1 MRKKINFKFFLSLLV
16 TFLLVVNNVIAQDKA
31 VTGIITDSS
40 GKPLSAASVKIKGT
54 SRGTITDN
62 QGAFSIQASAGKTLE
77 ISALNYATKE
87 VVIGDQ
93 NYYNIVL
100 SSVNNAELSD
110 VVVTAYG
117 TQRKINVTG
126 SIVTV
131 SGKQVEDKPFTSL
144 DKALQGAVAGV
155 QVSSSNGIPGSS
167 TDVIMR
173 GIGSISA
180 GTSPLYVIDGVVA
193 TSGDLTSNTTTAN
206 ALSGLN
212 PDDIESITPLKDAS
226 ATALYGSRAAN
237 GVIII
242 VTKKGKAGKIKLNAT
257 AEIGY
262 NKIAHTNPNN
272 RPMTTAENQKVLR
285 ESLINAGYASDDA
298 DADALII
305 DPVNGL
311 GFDSDWTKTN
321 TDWLDVVTRT
331 GKQRQY
337 NASVSGGTE
346 KTQYYA
352 SAGYFDQDGTTIATT
367 FKRYN
372 GSFSLNS
379 KVNDKITFKMG
390 VNGST
395 STQLSPLGSAA
406 YGSPVSS
413 SFFLQPWFSPYNSDG
428 TLRYGDDEFPN
439 GAQFNPVAIA
449 NFEKQSAVQ
458 TEFRGYVTGEYQ
470 ILPSLKFTS
479 NYGAEYFDINEYQY
493 WSPFYGD
500 GYDDQGDGFAV
511 STRIFDWTW
520 TNQLNY
526 RLKFTH
532 DIYVD
537 LLGGTE
543 AYSLTNNLMEAGAKN
558 FPMTSRLIYLASAST
573 PTTAYLLPSATSMNS
588 YFSNAVLNIKN
599 RYVISGSFRRDGSSA
614 FATDHKW
621 GNFYSVGGAWNIN
634 EESFMQNVKWIDLL
648 KLRSSYG
655 ETGNTTGFGYYSAL
669 STYSYGTP
677 YNGNPGS
684 SPNNVGNSNL
694 TWEKNKQFNV
704 GLDFGLWEDR
714 FGGTIEYYKRVSSD
728 LIIPVPLSPTSGFS
742 GGQNENVGSMY
753 NKGYELTLNGKP
765 VATRDFTWTVNFN
778 ISHNINK
785 VTKLYNH
792 TPISQDTRFNI
803 TEGHDVHEFYTR
815 LWAGVNPDNGSP
827 LWYTDAT
834 RQDTT
839 SNSNLAQLS
848 LTGKSASPKY
858 YGGFSNSFKYKSI
871 SLDVDFY
878 YNFGNYIYNTW
889 ENYLSS
895 DGLYLGSMNQMS
907 TELNAWQKPGDKT
920 NTPQIIFGG
929 NMNSNRPSTRY
940 LYSGNYIRLRN
951 IQLSYTLPQVILDK
965 IKFSNLSVYV
975 RGTNLFTFATDK
987 YLPNDPELGASSIQ
1001 DFQVFIP
1008 KSITFGLKVGL

>member
-1 MRKKINFKFFLSLLV
+1 MKQKLLFLCGISFFILLSITALSQSKTITGTVADSLGNGISGVSVKVRGRARGTMTNIKGFFSLQANTGDILTFAAINYEPQEI
-16 TFLLVVNNVIAQDKA
+16 NIGEQNVIN
-31 VTGIITDSS
+31 IS
-40 GKPLSAASVKIKGT
+40 LKIK
-54 SRGTITDN
+54 
-62 QGAFSIQASAGKTLE
+62 
-77 ISALNYATKE
+77 
-87 VVIGDQ
+87 
-93 NYYNIVL
+93 
-100 SSVNNAELSD
+100 SSELSD
-110 VVVTAYG
+110 VVVVAYG
-117 TQRKINVTG
+117 TQRKVNVTG
-126 SIVTV
+126 SMVTID
-131 SGKQVEDKPFTSL
+131 SKQIEDKPFTSV

-155 QVSSSNGIPGSS
+155 QVSSANGIPGSS

-173 GIGSISA
+173 GIGSITA
-180 GTSPLYVIDGVVA
+180 GTSPLWVIDGVAA
-193 TSGDLTSNTTTAN
+193 TTGDLTSNTTTSN

-212 PDDIESITPLKDAS
+212 PDDIESITPLKDAA

-237 GVIII
+237 GVMIV
-242 VTKKGKAGKIKLNAT
+242 VTKKGKSGGIRLNAT

-262 NKIAHTNPNN
+262 NKIAHTNKNN
-272 RPMTTAENQKVLR
+272 RPMTTLENQTVLR
-285 ESLINAGYASDDA
+285 ESLINAGYASNNSEA
-298 DADALII
+298 DELII
-305 DPVNGL
+305 DPENGL
-311 GFDSDWTKTN
+311 GFDSNWTQTN
-321 TDWLDVVTRT
+321 TNWLDAVTRT

-379 KVNDKITFKMG
+379 KVNDKITFKLG

-406 YGSPVSS
+406 YGSPVSG

-428 TLRYGDDEFPN
+428 SLRYGDAEFPN

-449 NFEKQSAVQ
+449 NFEKQNAIQ
-458 TEFRGYVTGEYQ
+458 TEFRGYVSGEYQ
-470 ILPSLKFTS
+470 ILPELKFTS
-479 NYGAEYFDINEYQY
+479 KYGAEYFDINEYQY

-500 GYDDQGDGFAV
+500 GFNDQGDGFAV
-511 STRIFDWTW
+511 YTRLFDWTW

-526 RLKFTH
+526 RLNITH
-532 DIYVD
+532 EKDIYVD

-543 AYSLTNNLMEAGAKN
+543 AYRITNNILEAGAKN
-558 FPMTSRLIYLASAST
+558 FPMTSQLFYLASAST
-573 PTTAYLLPSATSMNS
+573 PTTAYNLPSAQSMNS
-588 YFSNAVLNIKN
+588 YFSNAIFNFKD
-599 RYVISGSFRRDGSSA
+599 RYIISGSFRRDGSSV
-614 FATDHKW
+614 FSQGHKW
-621 GNFYSVGGAWNIN
+621 GNFYSAGASWNIN
-634 EESFMQNVKWIDLL
+634 EESFMKYVKWINLL
-648 KLRSSYG
+648 KLRGSYG
-655 ETGNTTGFGYYSAL
+655 ETGNTNGFGYYSAL
-669 STYSYGTP
+669 STYSYGYP

-684 SPNNVGNSNL
+684 APNNVGNSNL

-704 GLDFGLWEDR
+704 GVDFSFVNDR
-714 FGGTIEYYKRVSSD
+714 LGGTIEYYKRVSSD
-728 LIIPVPLSPTSGFS
+728 LIVAVPLSPTSGFS

-753 NKGYELTLNGKP
+753 NRGLEFTLNGKP
-765 VATRDFTWTVNFN
+765 VVSKDFSWTINFN
-778 ISHNINK
+778 ISHNTNR

-792 TPISQDTRFNI
+792 SPISQQTRFEI
-803 TEGHDVHEFYTR
+803 TEGHDIHEFYTR

-834 RQDTT
+834 RADTT
-839 SNSNLAQLS
+839 SNSSLAQLS

-858 YGGFSNSFKYKSI
+858 FGGFSNIFQYKSI
-871 SLDVDFY
+871 SLDIDFY

-907 TELNAWQKPGDKT
+907 TELNAWQKPGDRT
-920 NTPQIIFGG
+920 NTPQIIYGG
-929 NMNSNRPSTRY
+929 NKNSNRPSTRY

-951 IQLSYTLPQVILDK
+951 IQLSYALPKIVLNK
-965 IKFSNLSVYV
+965 IKLSNLSVYV
-975 RGTNLFTFATDK
+975 RGTNLFTFDTDK